1 VSQARLR
8 SSFIYLANAVSDL
21 RGNWSTLAIVIAP
34 LVLAASLCLLPD
46 ALNLQYRVAETFEP
60 NTQSVS
66 YTVPTQTPMAPE
78 RAIPPARQLFPSWFT
93 TILHFLFGAI
103 TYALNLVV
111 LCALARMQSRT
122 RAPTLVG
129 EAVEVYRRAGSL
141 ALSFAWI
148 VLLQVLATVVG
159 FVLLVIP
166 GLCAY
171 VFLYFAQYALVFD
184 DRRSWPALLF
194 SRDLMRGRFFKVAV
208 RIVVFL
214 AVWSG
219 YNSWAYGIFIG
230 VSVLLGPVGVLTGF
244 LWATV
249 FLVDLLAVGVTYA
262 TAAFFLAAGVRLYDD
277 LTATAR
283 AHASVA
289 EVAMQP
295 TVPLKGVSA

>member
-21 RGNWSTLAIVIAP
+21 RGNWSVLAIVIAP
-34 LVLAASLCLLPD
+34 LVLVASLCLLPD

-66 YTVPTQTPMAPE
+66 YTVPAQTPMVPE
-78 RAIPPARQLFPSWFT
+78 RPIPPARQLFPSWFT
-93 TILHFLFGAI
+93 TILHLLFGAI

-122 RAPTLVG
+122 RAPTLAA
-129 EAVEVYRRAGSL
+129 EALEVYRRALSL
-141 ALSFAWI
+141 APSFAWI
-148 VLLQVLATVVG
+148 VLLQLLVTVVG
-159 FVLLVIP
+159 FILLVIP

-171 VFLYFAQYALVFD
+171 AFLYFAQYALIFD
-184 DRRSWPALLF
+184 NQRSWPALLF
-194 SRDLMRGRFFKVAV
+194 SRDLMRGRFFKVAM

-219 YNSWAYGIFIG
+219 YNSWAYGIFIV
-230 VSVLLGPVGVLTGF
+230 VSLLLGPVGVVTGL

-277 LTATAR
+277 LTASMHER
-283 AHASVA
+283 AKLA
-289 EVAMQP
+289 EVSMQP
-295 TVPLKGVSA
+295 TVPLKSA